1 MTIGLIHTLCDGQW
15 PPLVIQGLM
24 ALSSMRRRLPRI
36 LIAGLSALLTAGPA
50 APADAG
56 VNTWTSARLYGGT
69 VYGLAAS
76 PANPSIVLAGTGGA
90 GVFRSTDGGV
100 SWHRSSSG
108 MPHDTIVFTFAFAPS
123 APNTVFAATYAS
135 GVYRSTDAGRTWVRI
150 TSSIDDAT
158 FFYIAVDPSNAARLF
173 IGSAAGVWRSTDSGA
188 TWMLLTWPPSDNIAG
203 EALAIAP
210 SDPQVVYIVGPSM
223 LRSADGG
230 TTWTNMDP
238 VTEAAS
244 VWVDPSDANT
254 LLVGG
259 LDGVYR
265 STDGGASWQPVATVA
280 ANDVVFGL
288 VPDPAVPHR
297 FWAGTYAA
305 GLFRSDDGGSTW
317 HSYSTGLPAK
327 RWVRGITFSSAGALC
342 AVTQFGVFR
351 RAQTASSWTPSSSGI
366 TGSQV
371 NSLAYAP
378 SNSAVLYAG
387 LQGQGLFRSTD
398 NGTSWSYAG
407 LRGQNVNSVAVS
419 PTRASTIWAATLTG
433 VRRSRDGGVTWVKQF
448 AVPDDAPTAVAV
460 ATSSPSTLYVTTYQS
475 GVYRSTDGGLTWHR
489 LTLPGYVVAFCILI
503 DPGNASRIWVG
514 TRFDGI
520 VRSTDGGATWTSGQ
534 GSQPSG
540 YDAVSLAI
548 DPHNHKRL
556 FAAIEADSGG
566 GVYVSSD
573 SGSSWSRST
582 GGTAPE
588 SADVVAA
595 DPSTAGRIYA
605 GDDDPAALGV
615 YRSDDDG
622 VSWRN
627 ISAGLITRTPLSLT
641 VQPAGIIHLGT
652 TAYGRNSGGG
662 IFNYT
667 PTR

>member
-1 MTIGLIHTLCDGQW
+1 
-15 PPLVIQGLM
+15 M
-24 ALSSMRRRLPRI
+24 ALSSMRRRVP
-36 LIAGLSALLTAGPA
+36 LIFVAGLSALLTVVPVTVVPAPPAG
-50 APADAG
+50 AG

-123 APNTVFAATYAS
+123 APGTVFAGTYRS
-135 GVYRSTDAGRTWVRI
+135 GVYRSTDAGQSWVRI
-150 TSSIDDAT
+150 TSSIDTAS
-158 FFYIAVDPSNAARLF
+158 FYYIAVDPSNAARLF
-173 IGSAAGVWRSTDSGA
+173 IGSASDVWRSTDGGA
-188 TWMLLTWPPSDNIAG
+188 RWTLLTWPSTDHIAG
-203 EALAIAP
+203 ALAIAP
-210 SDPQVVYIVGPSM
+210 SDPQVVYVVGTSM

-230 TTWTNMDP
+230 TTWTDMAP

-244 VWVDPSDANT
+244 VWVDPGDANT

-280 ANDVVFGL
+280 VNDVVTTL
-288 VPDPAVPHR
+288 MPDPAVPHR
-297 FWAGTYAA
+297 FWAGTSAA

-317 HSYSTGLPAK
+317 HSDSTGLPAK
-327 RWVRGITFSSAGALC
+327 RSVEGITFSSAGALC

-351 RAQTASSWTPSSSGI
+351 RAPTAASWTPSSNGV

-378 SNSAVLYAG
+378 SDSAVLYAG
-387 LQGQGLFRSTD
+387 LQGQGLFRSAD
-398 NGTSWSYAG
+398 GGTSWSYAG
-407 LRGQNVNSVAVS
+407 LRGQDVSSVAVS
-419 PTRASTIWAATLTG
+419 PTRASTIWAATLTSI
-433 VRRSRDGGVTWVKQF
+433 RRSTDGGVTWVKQF
-448 AVPDDAPTAVAV
+448 AVPAPTAVAV
-460 ATSSPSTLYVTTYQS
+460 APSSPSTLYVTTFQN
-475 GVYRSTDGGLTWHR
+475 GVYRSADGGMTWHR
-489 LTLPGYVVAFCILI
+489 LTLPGDVVAFCIVI
-503 DPGNASRIWVG
+503 DPANASRIWVG

-520 VRSTDGGATWTSGQ
+520 VRSTDGGATWASGR

-548 DPHNHKRL
+548 DPHNHQRL
-556 FAAIEADSGG
+556 FAAIEAGSGG

-573 SGSSWSRST
+573 SGRTWSRST
-582 GGTAPE
+582 GGTAPQ

-595 DPSTAGRIYA
+595 DPTTAGRIYA
-605 GDDDPAALGV
+605 GDDEGLIPQALGV

-627 ISAGLITRTPLSLT
+627 ISAGLITRDPRSLT
-641 VQPAGIIHLGT
+641 VQPAGTIHLGT
-652 TAYGRNSGGG
+652 TAYGGGSGGG

>member
-1 MTIGLIHTLCDGQW
+1 
-15 PPLVIQGLM
+15 
-24 ALSSMRRRLPRI
+24 
-36 LIAGLSALLTAGPA
+36 
-50 APADAG
+50 
-56 VNTWTSARLYGGT
+56 
-69 VYGLAAS
+69 
-76 PANPSIVLAGTGGA
+76 
-90 GVFRSTDGGV
+90 
-100 SWHRSSSG
+100 

-123 APNTVFAATYAS
+123 APDTVFAATYAS
-135 GVYRSTDAGRTWVRI
+135 GVYRSTDAGRSWVRI
-150 TSSIDDAT
+150 TSSIDVAT
-158 FFYIAVDPSNAARLF
+158 FNYVAVNPSNAARVF
-173 IGSAAGVWRSTDSGA
+173 IGSASGLWRSTDGGS
-188 TWMLLTWPPSDNIAG
+188 TWTLLTWPDGDNIAG
-203 EALAIAP
+203 EALAMAP
-210 SDPQVVYIVGPSM
+210 SAPQVVYVVGPSM
-223 LRSADGG
+223 LRSTDGG
-230 TTWTNMDP
+230 TTWTDMAP

-254 LLVGG
+254 LPVGG

-280 ANDVVFGL
+280 VNDVVSRL
-288 VPDPAVPHR
+288 MPDPVVAQR
-297 FWAGTYAA
+297 FWAGTHAA

-317 HSYSTGLPAK
+317 HSDSTALPA
-327 RWVRGITFSSAGALC
+327 RRSVLGITFSSAGALC
-342 AVTQFGVFR
+342 ALSQFGVFR
-351 RAQTASSWTPSSSGI
+351 RAHTASSWTPSSSGI

-378 SNSAVLYAG
+378 SNNAVLYAG

-419 PTRASTIWAATLTG
+419 PTRASTIWAATLTS
-433 VRRSRDGGVTWVKQF
+433 VRRSRDGGLTWVKQF
-448 AVPDDAPTAVAV
+448 AVPAPTAVAV
-460 ATSSPSTLYVTTYQS
+460 APSSPSTLYVATFQN
-475 GVYRSTDGGLTWHR
+475 GVYRSADGGTTWHR
-489 LTLPGYVVAFCILI
+489 LTLPGYVVAFCIVI
-503 DPGNASRIWVG
+503 DPANASRIWVG

-548 DPHNHKRL
+548 DPRNHQRL

-573 SGSSWSRST
+573 SGRTWSRST
-582 GGTAPE
+582 GGTAPQ
-588 SADVVAA
+588 SADAVTA
-595 DPSTAGRIYA
+595 DPATTGRIYA
-605 GDDDPAALGV
+605 GDDDPAGLGV

-627 ISAGLITRTPLSLT
+627 ISAGLVTRDPRSLT

-652 TAYGRNSGGG
+652 TAYGGGSGGG